1 MGKLDLTEDEATP
14 LVVNDVD
21 DGGKQKWMLAGKI
34 LYRNSF
40 HIHTIISALRPAWG
54 NPRGLEFR
62 SVGEN
67 LFVAEFESQRDR
79 DRVRDGAPWHI
90 SKNAVILE
98 EFVEYM
104 QPSELKFD
112 KLQLWARV
120 LNLPFNLRNPI
131 WGKAIAQ
138 QIDKN
143 ATQVVFD
150 PVGGYLRA
158 RVTVDV
164 TKPLRRGLLIDS
176 AARQSTDWYEIQ
188 YEHLPHFCFSCG
200 RLGHSE
206 LFCPTPGVR
215 DTEGNWPFGAGLRAS
230 DDRKKTGSNDNS
242 SREHYD
248 GQSNK
253 RDTKFS
259 KTAGNAGV
267 EVTPPV
273 KTAAGI
279 KRKGDGT
286 KQVYRKVGLIKQTET
301 ISVDPDASKQMVP
314 FAASNTSREDGVV
327 QSAASENESSKKR
340 KTPSISENSAEAV
353 HQPCPAQ

>member
-1 MGKLDLTEDEATP
+1 
-14 LVVNDVD
+14 
-21 DGGKQKWMLAGKI
+21 
-34 LYRNSF
+34 
-40 HIHTIISALRPAWG
+40 
-54 NPRGLEFR
+54 
-62 SVGEN
+62 
-67 LFVAEFESQRDR
+67 
-79 DRVRDGAPWHI
+79 
-90 SKNAVILE
+90 
-98 EFVEYM
+98 
-104 QPSELKFD
+104 
-112 KLQLWARV
+112 
-120 LNLPFNLRNPI
+120 
-131 WGKAIAQ
+131 
-138 QIDKN
+138 
-143 ATQVVFD
+143 
-150 PVGGYLRA
+150 
-158 RVTVDV
+158 
-164 TKPLRRGLLIDS
+164 LRRGLLIDS

-286 KQVYRKVGLIKQTET
+286 KQVYRKVGL
-301 ISVDPDASKQMVP
+301 D
-314 FAASNTSREDGVV
+314 
-327 QSAASENESSKKR
+327 
-340 KTPSISENSAEAV
+340 
-353 HQPCPAQ
+353 